1 MALKKSNKLSRGGAA
16 GGYGSRNVHEVGV
29 RTGKGTRA
37 INKAAVNQL
46 GNHTGSHVTQTGKDT
61 GYRGEDLI
69 RDKGYNVKPGFGN
82 AVALNVGGGGPGRG
96 YEVMKSGSQCRTGP
110 ANPGN
115 PMPKAKPLFPGFEK

>member
-1 MALKKSNKLSRGGAA
+1 MTKGKSQGIK
-16 GGYGSRNVHEVGV
+16 SRNVREVGV
-29 RTGKGTRA
+29 RTGAGAKK

-46 GNHTGSHVTQTGKDT
+46 GAHTGDHVTEKRGST
-61 GYRGEDLI
+61 GYRGEDLV
-69 RDKGYNVKPGFGN
+69 RGPGYNVKPGYGN
-82 AVALNVGGGGPGRG
+82 AVALNVGGGGPGVG